1 MPQQV
6 VEQRGLAGSEMAG
19 ERDDGYRSQSL
30 AFHIDIGT
38 PDANR
43 GPERLS
49 RRPRITEHSLC
60 YSGRMPRPR
69 VHDRDVVLDAVEDL
83 VARSGPAAVTIR
95 AIGAAVGMS
104 NGAVYHTFTSR
115 GGLMGQAWLRAG
127 QRFLAVQT
135 SLADEAMTS
144 GGPIEAVVAA
154 ADAAVVFTEQYPGS
168 STLVLRVR
176 REEVLADDVPG
187 DVADELRRL
196 DKLLVAFM
204 VRLALAVWDRKDAAA
219 VDAITSCVV
228 DLPTALLL
236 RRDRL
241 GSATARAQL
250 HAAVRAV
257 LTVGAPPRQRRG

>member
-1 MPQQV
+1 
-6 VEQRGLAGSEMAG
+6 
-19 ERDDGYRSQSL
+19 
-30 AFHIDIGT
+30 
-38 PDANR
+38 
-43 GPERLS
+43 
-49 RRPRITEHSLC
+49 
-60 YSGRMPRPR
+60 MPRPR
-69 VHDRDVVLDAVEDL
+69 VHDPDVVLDAVEDL
-83 VARSGPAAVTIR
+83 VARSGPTAVTIR
-95 AIGAAVGMS
+95 AISTAMGMS

-127 QRFLAVQT
+127 RRFLAVQT
-135 SLADEAMTS
+135 SLADEALAT

-176 REEVLADDVPG
+176 REEVLADDVPH
-187 DVADELRRL
+187 DVADDLRRL
-196 DKLLVAFM
+196 DKLLVALM
-204 VRLALAVWDRKDAAA
+204 VRLAIAVWDRKDAAA

-257 LTVGAPPRQRRG
+257 LTIGPPSRQRRG